1 LIDEHLGLSKISTT
15 PEFVARDASE
25 YRRFLLATY
34 NSKDREDPYT
44 HFFLKEGA
52 MRESLKREYEQE
64 KLIEKTIEHE
74 SPSIKVLEEGN
85 QRREKLWDKIEKVLL
100 EERIKNEDLTNL
112 SSMLKQS
119 VTIDYDMKSLVK
131 SEFVYD
137 VEPELIDSEMSDVD
151 YLRLARRRAEA
162 KLIKTK
168 IIYKIN

>member
-1 LIDEHLGLSKISTT
+1 
-15 PEFVARDASE
+15 
-25 YRRFLLATY
+25 
-34 NSKDREDPYT
+34 
-44 HFFLKEGA
+44 LKEGV

-74 SPSIKVLEEGN
+74 SPSIRVLEEGN

-137 VEPELIDSEMSDVD
+137 VEPDLID
-151 YLRLARRRAEA
+151 
-162 KLIKTK
+162 
-168 IIYKIN
+168 